1 MKKTIAL
8 FTALVLLASLCA
20 CGAASEVSG
29 EYADLNGAARYTFT
43 RGDSSKGEYGGT
55 CRYTRDGKDESTA
68 AWYVENGTVFVA
80 SEAVFLCKGAYLAF
94 IDSRCDGVTVGN
106 RTLTGKTVPAN
117 DSDSGLASLLN
128 GLILTFHGD
137 GTCEAESDVAL
148 FFSNT
153 YKGTYKVTGG
163 VVTLTFPEK
172 DTLNRTC
179 LIVDGALYYNGLK
192 QAESAA

>member
-8 FTALVLLASLCA
+8 LTAVVLLASLCA
-20 CGAASEVSG
+20 CGAAPRVDG
-29 EYADLNGAARYTFT
+29 EYADLNGDARYTFT
-43 RGDSSKGEYGGT
+43 RTDDGKGEYGGT
-55 CRYTRDGKDESTA
+55 CRFTRDGKNESTA
-68 AWYVENGTVFVA
+68 GWYVENGTVYVGG
-80 SEAVFLCKGAYLAF
+80 EAVFLCKGEYLAF
-94 IDSRCDGVTVGN
+94 IDSRCDGVTVNN

-148 FFSNT
+148 IFSNT
-153 YKGTYKVTGG
+153 YKGTYKVEGAA
-163 VVTLTFPEK
+163 VTLTFPEK
-172 DTLNRTC
+172 DTLDRTC